1 MFTGTPEQLREREQ
15 RARKIAQQVAA
26 LLNQIGG
33 LGLGPAMGNLII
45 PGADI
50 RNSGGT
56 WSVR

>member
-1 MFTGTPEQLREREQ
+1 MFTGTPAQLREREQ
-15 RARKIAQQVAA
+15 RARQLAEQVAA
-26 LLNQIGG
+26 LLNEVGD

-50 RNSGGT
+50 RNAGGR

>member
-1 MFTGTPEQLREREQ
+1 MFTGTAAELRDRERQ
-15 RARKIAQQVAA
+15 AHQLAQQVAD
-26 LLNQIGG
+26 LLNKAAD

-50 RNSGGT
+50 RNSGGR